1 MSGQLRVDRIQGSV
15 YPGFNKDEQAFL
27 WLRFPAADSAR
38 TWLKETVSELTSA
51 GAVIAFRALRAQR
64 DRRPEL
70 ADLRSTWVN
79 VAFSRPGL
87 DLLAPTP
94 PGTFPEPFEQG
105 MAARAGVL
113 GDAPATWRFG
123 GTADTEA
130 HALVVIGADTE
141 ADLLR
146 ALDVQRNRLARHGAR
161 DLFLEILGRDC
172 RGAKLPGDLRGHE
185 HFGYRDGISEPRLDG
200 SPGTGDFVLGYPDT
214 AGQESG
220 SGPAWT
226 RDGSYLVFRRLHQDV
241 AGFHRALEALVK
253 STGLKNRAQLGAKLF
268 GRWPSGAKL
277 ADPIQ
282 PIDPPNLPP
291 AEYRAEYT
299 ADEFAADPNGARVPC
314 FAHVRKAHPRDA
326 SAGALHHRLLRRGIP
341 YGTPLATEPGGLP
354 QDDGRDRGL
363 LFAAYQ
369 VDLGRQYE
377 LVQRWLNDRNLPVP
391 QTGQDPIA
399 GQGEEPARV
408 FLRSSNTPPAMFDMH
423 HYVSMTGGG
432 YFFTPSISA
441 VRFLADPTTTWE
453 QQEAV
458 MGSLSQQQLGEL
470 IETENPYGPM
480 SDIDLTQFTRSGVG
494 AAFSLGGPN
503 RPNGTSNGTYGTP
516 ELPTN
521 HPLYLKGFFWTVG
534 TDSKSNQTETV
545 RISKALR
552 VSYKV
557 GTIEYKLIVGYEG
570 AGGM

>member
-1 MSGQLRVDRIQGSV
+1 MSGWLRVDRIQGSV

-38 TWLKETVSELTSA
+38 AWLKETVSEVTSA
-51 GAVIAFRALRAQR
+51 ADVVTFRALRAQR
-64 DRRPEL
+64 EIRPEL

-79 VAFSRPGL
+79 VAFSRAGL
-87 DLLAPTP
+87 DLLSPTP
-94 PGTFPEPFEQG
+94 LGTFPEPFEQG

-113 GDAPATWRFG
+113 GDLPATWHFG
-123 GTADTEA
+123 GTPETEA
-130 HALVVIGADTE
+130 HAFVIIGADTE

-146 ALDVQRNRLARHGAR
+146 ALDVHRVRLARHGAR
-161 DLFLEILGRDC
+161 DIFLEILGGDC

-185 HFGYRDGISEPRLDG
+185 HFGYRDGISEPLVDG

-253 STGLKNRAQLGAKLF
+253 SAGLKNRAQLGAKLF

-277 ADPIQ
+277 ADPIEEG
-282 PIDPPNLPP
+282 DPGTIAPT
-291 AEYRAEYT
+291 EYT
-299 ADEFAADPNGARVPC
+299 ADEFAADPSGERVPR

-326 SAGALHHRLLRRGIP
+326 SAGGLHHRVLRRGIP
-341 YGTPLATEPGGLP
+341 YGTPLAATEPDGLP

-369 VDLGRQYE
+369 VDIGRQYE

-408 FLRSSNTPPAMFDMH
+408 VLRSSNMLPGMFDMD

-432 YFFTPSISA
+432 YFFTPSLSA
-441 VRFLADPTTTWE
+441 AQFLADPTTTWE
-453 QQEAV
+453 QQEAI
-458 MGSLSQQQLGEL
+458 MGDLNQQQLGKM
-470 IETENPYGPM
+470 IADETPYGPM
-480 SDIDLTQFTRSGVG
+480 ADFDLTQLVRSGVG
-494 AAFSLGGPN
+494 EKFNSVTPFTKRELRTGN
-503 RPNGTSNGTYGTP
+503 TP
-516 ELPTN
+516 EEAAEKA
-521 HPLYLKGFFWTVG
+521 LYWQGFFWVVG
-534 TDSKSNQTETV
+534 NGANQTETI
-545 RISKALR
+545 RISKAVR
-552 VSYKV
+552 IKYKV
-557 GTIEYKLIVGYEG
+557 AGVEYRLVVGYEG